1 MLIILVTRC
10 TNNNN
15 WCKIIKYEYKLQIN
29 TYLVIMGWV
38 LFILNP
44 WGVNKSMLLKSVQ
57 KIHCYRILT
66 CLMIY
71 RIKVKIDTRFV
82 IILNHLHSSLPW
94 VSESVV
100 TLLVVAL
107 LISIHVLWGSVV
119 YKNFARKYFMKKQFF
134 SNSKEFYDAWP
145 PDGLTPQNSLCV
157 IVRLRRFW

>member
-94 VSESVV
+94 VSQSVV

-107 LISIHVLWGSVV
+107 LISIHVLWGQCRVQKFCQEV
-119 YKNFARKYFMKKQFF
+119 FYEKTIFF
-134 SNSKEFYDAWP
+134 
-145 PDGLTPQNSLCV
+145 
-157 IVRLRRFW
+157 